1 MTDEQLI
8 LHLTRK
14 NAELEE
20 RVKDIT
26 TESEKYRNW
35 WFKGSEEIKQLKIEL
50 LALQKELI
58 KDDLESIQ
66 PKEA

>member
-20 RVKDIT
+20 KVKDIT

-35 WFKGSEEIKQLKIEL
+35 WFEGSEEIKQLKIEL